1 MNFKKITALFIT
13 TAFLFPTIAAC
24 AKPTEKQV
32 KSPQAYREEFVKVA
46 QNRHFDEV
54 EGVAT
59 KNILDTEGNTLI
71 SADYP
76 VLAANEAVSMDVESF
91 VNKNIE
97 AFKAEAEETRNQAE
111 DQEKLYSYALTYKPY
126 MTSGGIFGVKFSQNS
141 YTEKIDRKNYVDA
154 FTYNLATSSKMA
166 LDDIFDPA
174 QDYLTVVSTIAKEQ
188 LLKNEVLRKSMDEG
202 MFEKGTSPSAQNYSN
217 FVITSDK
224 MIFFFNKNT
233 IAPAQAG
240 TIEASIPLELLD
252 SVLNP
257 ANKTMIYGQPQPAA
271 SVAPNASAQPSPSAA
286 ATGAQ
291 TLPQQLI
298 ADDTYLQPGSIEG
311 IDVFND
317 KVVAFTYDDGP
328 SPNTPKILDIL
339 KENGA
344 VATFF
349 VVGNRVPEY
358 STILKRAYDE
368 GNEIGAH
375 SYDHSSNDLKWT
387 IDQINEQISK
397 ANDEIQKVIGK
408 RTLIDRPTEGAINEE
423 VAEKIGRM
431 QVIWDVDSRD
441 WADRKKYTVDE
452 KAQQIYDAVM
462 PQISSGS
469 VVLMHDLVYDA
480 TVQASA
486 RIIKELKEQGYKF
499 VTATQMI
506 QIAQARGQEMKYVF
520 NGAKPANEKPAP
532 SGTGQ

>member
-1 MNFKKITALFIT
+1 
-13 TAFLFPTIAAC
+13 
-24 AKPTEKQV
+24 
-32 KSPQAYREEFVKVA
+32 
-46 QNRHFDEV
+46 
-54 EGVAT
+54 
-59 KNILDTEGNTLI
+59 
-71 SADYP
+71 
-76 VLAANEAVSMDVESF
+76 
-91 VNKNIE
+91 
-97 AFKAEAEETRNQAE
+97 
-111 DQEKLYSYALTYKPY
+111 
-126 MTSGGIFGVKFSQNS
+126 
-141 YTEKIDRKNYVDA
+141 
-154 FTYNLATSSKMA
+154 
-166 LDDIFDPA
+166 
-174 QDYLTVVSTIAKEQ
+174 Q

-202 MFEKGTSPSAQNYSN
+202 MFEKGTAPSAQNYSN

-252 SVLNP
+252 GVLNP

-271 SVAPNASAQPSPSAA
+271 SAAPNASAQPSTAP
-286 ATGAQ
+286 TGVQ

-520 NGAKPANEKPAP
+520 NSAKPANEKPAP

>member
-1 MNFKKITALFIT
+1 
-13 TAFLFPTIAAC
+13 
-24 AKPTEKQV
+24 
-32 KSPQAYREEFVKVA
+32 
-46 QNRHFDEV
+46 
-54 EGVAT
+54 
-59 KNILDTEGNTLI
+59 
-71 SADYP
+71 
-76 VLAANEAVSMDVESF
+76 
-91 VNKNIE
+91 
-97 AFKAEAEETRNQAE
+97 
-111 DQEKLYSYALTYKPY
+111 
-126 MTSGGIFGVKFSQNS
+126 
-141 YTEKIDRKNYVDA
+141 
-154 FTYNLATSSKMA
+154 
-166 LDDIFDPA
+166 
-174 QDYLTVVSTIAKEQ
+174 
-188 LLKNEVLRKSMDEG
+188 
-202 MFEKGTSPSAQNYSN
+202 
-217 FVITSDK
+217 
-224 MIFFFNKNT
+224 
-233 IAPAQAG
+233 
-240 TIEASIPLELLD
+240 
-252 SVLNP
+252 
-257 ANKTMIYGQPQPAA
+257 
-271 SVAPNASAQPSPSAA
+271 
-286 ATGAQ
+286 
-291 TLPQQLI
+291 
-298 ADDTYLQPGSIEG
+298 
-311 IDVFND
+311 
-317 KVVAFTYDDGP
+317 DGP